1 MSDESDPAA
10 PADWT
15 ALLDDLHALAV
26 ASLGKRSQ
34 KVIKVLAAADQ
45 SETSIEAAIDQIEGM
60 RVTFVDPVRLADL
73 ADAMKVVLAT
83 HTGQQLPAPQSGV
96 PTMLYGATS
105 DPGFMAAATGVTGCG
120 GIVMCIGAVLTT
132 TLIAPVVSAHLLAL
146 R

>member
-34 KVIKVLAAADQ
+34 KVINVLAAADQ
-45 SETSIEAAIDQIEGM
+45 SETGIEAAIDQIEGM

-96 PTMLYGATS
+96 PRMLYGAS
-105 DPGFMAAATGVTGCG
+105 DPGFMAAATGITGCG
-120 GIVMCIGAVLTT
+120 GIVAVLTT
-132 TLIAPVVSAHLLAL
+132 TLIAPVVSTHLLAL

>member
-34 KVIKVLAAADQ
+34 KVINVLAAADQ
-45 SETSIEAAIDQIEGM
+45 SETGIEAAIDQIEGM
-60 RVTFVDPVRLADL
+60 RVTFVDPLRLADL

-96 PTMLYGATS
+96 PRMLYGAS

-120 GIVMCIGAVLTT
+120 GIVMCIVAVLTT
-132 TLIAPVVSAHLLAL
+132 TLIAPVVSTHLLAL

>member
-34 KVIKVLAAADQ
+34 KVINVLAAADQ
-45 SETSIEAAIDQIEGM
+45 SETGIEAAIDQIEGM

-83 HTGQQLPAPQSGV
+83 HTGQQLPARRSGV
-96 PTMLYGATS
+96 PRMFYGDS

-120 GIVMCIGAVLTT
+120 GIVMCIVAALTT
-132 TLIAPVVSAHLLAL
+132 TLIAPVVSTHLLAL